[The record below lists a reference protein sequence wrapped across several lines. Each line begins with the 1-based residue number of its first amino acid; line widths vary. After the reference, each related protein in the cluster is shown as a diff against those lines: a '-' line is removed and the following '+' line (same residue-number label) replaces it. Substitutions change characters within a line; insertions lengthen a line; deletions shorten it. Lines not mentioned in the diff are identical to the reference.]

1 MLLSFSVS
9 GFRSFAEEA
18 TLDLTRRSFKTNIPH
33 EGQTWAD
40 CVETIAAIYGPNA
53 SGKTTLIQAIDSL
66 ARALRAPEKSTTVL
80 YQPCAAIDEPERRT
94 SYDVDFV
101 AEEVRYRYRV
111 EVRRWGVSFEGL
123 YAYPRG
129 TARMLFERT
138 QEGED
143 AEMSFSKGSS
153 LKGPSSEVLKLTTS
167 RVLFLALALRYEHS
181 MLAPVA
187 SALASDSGVRHVSFR
202 EAADVKLLLPLFEEM
217 LKAPEEQRDLVR
229 AVLKAGDLGIEKI
242 DVRPGMDIGQRI
254 QDFKSTG
261 GLFPTFVSMAPVMA
275 ALVANN
281 PEALFAFREKVFFTH
296 RGKDGQPFEL
306 PLSAESSGTF
316 TWLAIVWHALTILR
330 SGGVLLVDELDASLH
345 PGLVRYIVELF
356 VSKRTN
362 LKSAQLIF
370 TTHDVTLLGNAP
382 ARLLAP
388 QNVWFVEKDATGLSE
403 LFSQADF
410 DNRVGNNSERRYMAG
425 QFGAVPNID
434 DALLYDFLTQP
445 CGA

>member
-18 TLDLTRRSFKTNIPH
+18 TLDLTRRSFKTNVPR

-40 CVETIAAIYGPNA
+40 CVEPIAAIYGPNA
-53 SGKTTLIQAIDSL
+53 SGKTTLIQAMDSL
-66 ARALRAPEKSTTVL
+66 ARALSSPEQSTTLL
-80 YQPCAAIDEPERRT
+80 YQPCAAIEEPERRT

-111 EVRRWGVSFEGL
+111 EVRQWGVSFEGL

-129 TARMLFERT
+129 TARTLFERT
-138 QEGED
+138 QESEG
-143 AEMSFSKGSS
+143 AEMSFTKGPS

-167 RVLFLALALRYEHS
+167 RVLFLALAFRYEHS

-187 SALASDSGVRHVSFR
+187 SALASGAGVRQVSFR
-202 EAADVKLLLPLFEEM
+202 EAADVELLLPLFEEM
-217 LKAPEEQRDLVR
+217 VKAPEKQRDLVT

-242 DVRPGMDIGQRI
+242 DVRRAMDIGKASP
-254 QDFKSTG
+254 DLKSTD
-261 GLFPTFVSMAPVMA
+261 GLWRSFVSTAPFVA
-275 ALVANN
+275 AAVANYAQ
-281 PEALFAFREKVFFTH
+281 ALSAPREKVFFTH
-296 RGKDGQPFEL
+296 CGKDGQSFEL
-306 PLSAESSGTF
+306 PLSAESSGTL
-316 TWLAIVWHALTILR
+316 TWLTIVWHALTTLR

-356 VSKRTN
+356 ASERTN

-388 QNVWFVEKDATGLSE
+388 QNVWFVEKDDAGLSE
-403 LFSQADF
+403 LFSLADF

-425 QFGAVPNID
+425 QFGAVPDVD

-445 CGA
+445 LGG

>member
-9 GFRSFAEEA
+9 GFRSFAEEV
-18 TLDLTRRSFKTNIPH
+18 TLDLTRRSFKTNVPR

-80 YQPCAAIDEPERRT
+80 YQPCAAIDESERRT

-111 EVRRWGVSFEGL
+111 EVRQWGVSFEGL

-138 QEGED
+138 QESED
-143 AEMSFSKGSS
+143 AEMSFTKGPS

-167 RVLFLALALRYEHS
+167 TVLFLALARRYEHS
-181 MLAPVA
+181 MLALVA
-187 SALASDSGVRHVSFR
+187 SALASDTGVRHVSFR
-202 EAADVKLLLPLFEEM
+202 EAADVELLLPLFEEM
-217 LKAPEEQRDLVR
+217 VKAPEEQRDLVR

-242 DVRPGMDIGQRI
+242 DVRPDIRNLQSDWESLVVALRMI
-254 QDFKSTG
+254 SREQ
-261 GLFPTFVSMAPVMA
+261 FPGRH
-275 ALVANN
+275 LGHE
-281 PEALFAFREKVFFTH
+281 PEARFRVFKKVFFTH

-306 PLSAESSGTF
+306 PLSAESSGTL
-316 TWLAIVWHALTILR
+316 TWLTIVWHALTILR